1 MFFRS
6 VQATRL
12 ERTRVLPG
20 DDRIREPIGSLTH
33 AVTIRRFR
41 RDVWPWLAQMGAGSR
56 AGWYSYDLIDN
67 GGRRSADR
75 IVPDLQTIAI
85 GTLFP
90 AIPGSADGFHV
101 LAFETERYL
110 VLGWSPTPND
120 TIMTWAFVLE
130 QPAAGT
136 TRLIV
141 RARGARGYPFYGLPP
156 WIGLPVVRF
165 GHFVMQRKQLLDIAW
180 RAESRERTDAP
191 ARTEAA

>member
-12 ERTRVLPG
+12 EWTRVLPG

-90 AIPGSADGFHV
+90 ATPGSADGFHV